1 MSNLQPQLDELLPL
15 LRRAATDTQFVEV
28 KDASGGFPR
37 SILETV
43 SAFSNG
49 AGGLI
54 ILGLAE
60 PAFTPT
66 GIDASATASTLES
79 QCDGNLEPSIR
90 PEIEICFVDGQ
101 PVVVADVQ
109 ALDAGAKPCSV
120 KIKDQSPIAYTRS
133 HDGDRRL
140 TSYEHHAIAAAKTQ
154 PDDDERPVPGT
165 SIDNLDPE
173 LVQGLLRRIRKTRS
187 TVFGDASDEQCLR
200 LLRVLVD
207 AQGQDETS
215 ATDGGALGDTA
226 VSLGGLLALGRYPQ
240 QHFPRLNVSFV
251 AHAAEGAAPL
261 ADGTKFLDS
270 QPVEGS
276 IPTMLEGAE
285 AALRRN
291 MRQRSVVVGLFRED
305 FWEYPLEAVREIVT
319 NALLHRDYHSS
330 ARGQPVKLELYPDR
344 LVVTSPGGIF
354 GAFDPSDLLFKPVSA
369 SRNSRLA
376 RLLQDVPLPGTNKTV
391 CENVGTGL
399 ITATQALKQVG
410 MAPPSLEHSLTEF
423 EVTLPGHAVLDGEST
438 SWLSEL
444 IRRRPAAEALSDRQR
459 LGLAYVWRQG
469 TIDNLRYRV
478 LTGCSAPEAT
488 SDLADL
494 RGRELLERI
503 GGRRWARWRLAPDVP
518 RSASSVDTRR
528 AGAEDDSSSSAAAG
542 SAGVPDATRSTTSLP
557 SKREAQVLTAL
568 AEGPLS
574 TRELA
579 EQFEVSLNA
588 VRNWLRALEKRQI
601 VRPTEP
607 GRRSRYQR
615 WRLRDQQ

>member
-1 MSNLQPQLDELLPL
+1 MSNLQPRIDEMLPL

-37 SILETV
+37 SVLETV

-49 AGGLI
+49 GGGLI
-54 ILGLAE
+54 VLGLSE
-60 PAFTPT
+60 PAFVPT
-66 GIDASATASTLES
+66 GIDAGAIASTLGA
-79 QCDGNLEPSIR
+79 QCSDNLEPSIR
-90 PEIEICFVDGQ
+90 PEIDICFVDGK
-101 PVVVADVQ
+101 PVVVAEVQ
-109 ALDAGAKPCSV
+109 ELDAGAKPCSV
-120 KIKDQSPIAYTRS
+120 KIEDQSPIAYIRS

-154 PDDDERPVPGT
+154 PDDDEHPVRGT
-165 SIDNLDPE
+165 SIDDLDPE
-173 LVQGLLRRIRKTRS
+173 LVQGLLSRIRATRS

-207 AQGQDETS
+207 AEEPGETT
-215 ATDGGALGDTA
+215 ATGNGVQSDPE

-240 QHFPRLNVSFV
+240 QHFPRLNVSFAV
-251 AHAAEGAAPL
+251 HATEGASLL

-270 QPVEGS
+270 QPIEGS
-276 IPTMLEGAE
+276 IPRMLEDAA

-344 LVVTSPGGIF
+344 LVVISPGGIF
-354 GAFDPSDLLFKPVSA
+354 GAFDPSDLLFKPVTA

-376 RLLQDVPLPGTNKTV
+376 RLLQDVPIPGSNRTV

-399 ITATQALKQVG
+399 ITAAQALRRAG
-410 MAPPSLEHSLTEF
+410 MAPPTLLHSLTEF
-423 EVTLPGHAVLDGEST
+423 EVVLPGHAVLDDEST
-438 SWLSEL
+438 SWLSDL
-444 IRRRPAAEALSDRQR
+444 DRRLPAAEALSDRQR

-469 TIDNLRYRV
+469 MIDNRRYRV

-494 RGRELLERI
+494 RVRGLLERV
-503 GGRRWARWRLAPDVP
+503 GGRRWAHWRLASDVP
-518 RSASSVDTRR
+518 RSASSVD
-528 AGAEDDSSSSAAAG
+528 DQPSSSAADA
-542 SAGVPDATRSTTSLP
+542 SAGTSGLAPSTASVPPR
-557 SKREAQVLTAL
+557 REAQVLAAL

-579 EQFEVSLNA
+579 EQFGVTPNA
-588 VRNWLRALEKRQI
+588 VRNWLRALEQRQQ
-601 VRPTEP
+601 VRPTES

-615 WRLRDQQ
+615 WILSDQR